1 MTAANVRANGAT
13 LAVAVGASAGGVEA
27 LTYNCH
33 RRTAK
38 CAMHLHR
45 TEFRRPETTSCEALS
60 NAPRKESGHRAG
72 SQTRRSG
79 HDRRALVVK
88 VLGRRPSQAP
98 TAVGGRLDDQP

>member
-45 TEFRRPETTSCEALS
+45 TEFRRPETTSC
-60 NAPRKESGHRAG
+60 
-72 SQTRRSG
+72 
-79 HDRRALVVK
+79 
-88 VLGRRPSQAP
+88 
-98 TAVGGRLDDQP
+98 